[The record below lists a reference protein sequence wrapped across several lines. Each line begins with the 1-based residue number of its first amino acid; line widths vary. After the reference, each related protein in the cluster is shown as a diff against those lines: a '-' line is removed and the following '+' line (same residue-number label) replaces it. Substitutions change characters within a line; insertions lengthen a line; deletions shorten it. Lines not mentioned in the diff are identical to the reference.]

1 MNLQDVFNEFRDQI
15 TLNHVTYEDK
25 CLELLINNMGSSI
38 FINIEFENDNLDSIQ
53 IYGTGL
59 EDILTVELRNY
70 LDDKDLCREVPVD
83 LFINEM
89 SKQDQIHFQ
98 SYGFDDL

>member
-1 MNLQDVFNEFRDQI
+1 MNLQNVFNEFRDQI

-59 EDILTVELRNY
+59 EDIL
-70 LDDKDLCREVPVD
+70 
-83 LFINEM
+83 
-89 SKQDQIHFQ
+89 S
-98 SYGFDDL
+98 S

>member
-1 MNLQDVFNEFRDQI
+1 MSLQNIFNEFRDQI
-15 TLNHVTYEDK
+15 VLNHVTYEDK
-25 CLELLINNMGSSI
+25 CLELLIDNMGLEI
-38 FINIEFENDNLDSIQ
+38 FVTVEFENDNLDSIQ

-59 EDILTVELRNY
+59 EDILTVELQNY
-70 LDDKDLCREVPVD
+70 LDDEDLCRDIPVD

-89 SKQDQIHFQ
+89 SKQSHVQSK

>member
-15 TLNHVTYEDK
+15 TLTHVTYEDK

-53 IYGTGL
+53 ICGAGL
-59 EDILTVELRNY
+59 EDILTVKLRNY
-70 LDDKDLCREVPVD
+70 LDDKDLCRKVPVD

>member
-1 MNLQDVFNEFRDQI
+1 MSLQNVFNEFRDQI
-15 TLNHVTYEDK
+15 ILNHVTYEDK
-25 CLELLINNMGSSI
+25 CLELLIDNMGLEI
-38 FINIEFENDNLDSIQ
+38 FVTVEFENDNLDSIQ

-59 EDILTVELRNY
+59 EDILTVELQNY
-70 LDDKDLCREVPVD
+70 LDDKDLCRDIPVD

-89 SKQDQIHFQ
+89 SKQSHVQFK

>member
-1 MNLQDVFNEFRDQI
+1 MSLQNVFNEFRDQI
-15 TLNHVTYEDK
+15 ILNHVTYEDK
-25 CLELLINNMGSSI
+25 CLELLIDNMGSKV
-38 FINIEFENDNLDSIQ
+38 FITVEFENDDLDSIQ

-59 EDILTVELRNY
+59 EDILTVELQNY
-70 LDDKDLCREVPVD
+70 LDDEDLCKDIPVD

-89 SKQDQIHFQ
+89 SKQSHVQFK

>member
-1 MNLQDVFNEFRDQI
+1 MSLQNVFNEFRDQI
-15 TLNHVTYEDK
+15 ILNHVTYEDK
-25 CLELLINNMGSSI
+25 CLELLIDNMGLGI
-38 FINIEFENDNLDSIQ
+38 FVTVEFENDNLDSIQ

-59 EDILTVELRNY
+59 EDILTVELQNY
-70 LDDKDLCREVPVD
+70 LDDEDLCRDIPVD

-89 SKQDQIHFQ
+89 SKQSHVQFK

>member
-25 CLELLINNMGSSI
+25 YLELLINNMGSSI
-38 FINIEFENDNLDSIQ
+38 FISIEFENDNLDSIQ

-70 LDDKDLCREVPVD
+70 LDDEDLCREVPVD
-83 LFINEM
+83 LFISEM

>member
-1 MNLQDVFNEFRDQI
+1 MSLQNVFNEFKDQI
-15 TLNHVTYEDK
+15 ILNHVTYEDK
-25 CLELLINNMGSSI
+25 CLELLIDNMGLEI
-38 FINIEFENDNLDSIQ
+38 FVTVEFENDNLDSIQ

-59 EDILTVELRNY
+59 EDILTVELQNY
-70 LDDKDLCREVPVD
+70 LDDEDLCRDIPVD

-89 SKQDQIHFQ
+89 SKQSHVQFK

>member
-1 MNLQDVFNEFRDQI
+1 MSLQNVFNEFRDQI
-15 TLNHVTYEDK
+15 ILNHVTYEDK
-25 CLELLINNMGSSI
+25 CLELLIDNMGSKV
-38 FINIEFENDNLDSIQ
+38 FITVEFENDDLDSIQ

-59 EDILTVELRNY
+59 EDILTVELQNY
-70 LDDKDLCREVPVD
+70 LDDEDLCRDIPVD

-89 SKQDQIHFQ
+89 SKQSHVQFK

>member
-1 MNLQDVFNEFRDQI
+1 MSLQNVFNEFRDQI
-15 TLNHVTYEDK
+15 ILNHVTYEDK
-25 CLELLINNMGSSI
+25 CLELLIDNMGLEI
-38 FINIEFENDNLDSIQ
+38 FVTVEFENDNLDSIQ

-59 EDILTVELRNY
+59 EDILTVELQNY
-70 LDDKDLCREVPVD
+70 LDDEDLCRDIPVD

-89 SKQDQIHFQ
+89 SKQSHVQFK

>member
-1 MNLQDVFNEFRDQI
+1 MNLQNVFNEFRDQI
-15 TLNHVTYEDK
+15 ILNHVTYEDK
-25 CLELLINNMGSSI
+25 CLELLIDNMGLGI
-38 FINIEFENDNLDSIQ
+38 FVTVEFENDNLDSIQ

-59 EDILTVELRNY
+59 EDILTVELQNY
-70 LDDKDLCREVPVD
+70 LDDEDLCRDIPVD

-89 SKQDQIHFQ
+89 SKQSHVQFK